1 MTSRP
6 ITTWDE
12 NIVILNVG
20 GNWGG
25 NREGERGR
33 ECGLVILLVID
44 MRLVG
49 EGWDGVIQKRLS
61 VLGFDLLAVWMGN

>member
-1 MTSRP
+1 M
-6 ITTWDE
+6 
-12 NIVILNVG
+12 
-20 GNWGG
+20 
-25 NREGERGR
+25 EGERGR

>member
-49 EGWDGVIQKRLS
+49 EGVGRGNSKKAVHF
-61 VLGFDLLAVWMGN
+61 GF